1 MQLKIYLA
9 IVAWFFCCVKIKRFF
24 FLKCIFFIYLFI
36 DMCILDSLIF
46 HCLQD
51 RKAFFPD
58 ICDKHVFA
66 LFIVLAQCG
75 RRNTNVQYQRSV
87 LHYK

>member
-1 MQLKIYLA
+1 
-9 IVAWFFCCVKIKRFF
+9 
-24 FLKCIFFIYLFI
+24 
-36 DMCILDSLIF
+36 MCILDSLIL